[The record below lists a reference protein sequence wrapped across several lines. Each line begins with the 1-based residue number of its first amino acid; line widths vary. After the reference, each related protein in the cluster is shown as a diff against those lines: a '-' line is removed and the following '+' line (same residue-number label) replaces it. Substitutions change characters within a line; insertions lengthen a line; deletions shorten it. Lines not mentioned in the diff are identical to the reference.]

1 MGKAKA
7 LEPTSR
13 LSSPPFWPV
22 ASPFKKRNMK
32 SRDSRT
38 NNPHKPQIP
47 SFQAP
52 FCCLNN
58 TRDSRAQ
65 SAQHGPQPSLHWA
78 PTPAS
83 RTQSAPHSRPPS
95 HAHQAAPHQTA
106 VHSASDAPSPA
117 SLARAQSAHPICGSP
132 HSKSVR
138 QNQSISDVGRNTTLL
153 YEPSDPDMTSL

>member
-1 MGKAKA
+1 MLVGKAKA

-52 FCCLNN
+52 FCCLNK

-65 SAQHGPQPSLHWA
+65 SAQHGPQPSLHTQSA
-78 PTPAS
+78 GHQPQPHALNLQHTAVPLATRTKLRHTRRPSTQPATHRPQPAS
-83 RTQSAPHSRPPS
+83 RAPNLHTQSAAPPTVK
-95 HAHQAAPHQTA
+95 A
-106 VHSASDAPSPA
+106 
-117 SLARAQSAHPICGSP
+117 
-132 HSKSVR
+132 
-138 QNQSISDVGRNTTLL
+138 
-153 YEPSDPDMTSL
+153 